1 MLFFNFIEESEGI
14 DFSEGNDIVSNTE
27 LKSKQCISCRFY
39 YFVKKN
45 FKYEQNVCDGCYH
58 CIIYKQDNSDLIFRV
73 VTVKKGTFRTVSSYF
88 FIEIEEILENKDI
101 NLKKKIGWLHKENLK
116 QRINKNEEEVSAD

>member
-1 MLFFNFIEESEGI
+1 M
-14 DFSEGNDIVSNTE
+14 
-27 LKSKQCISCRFY
+27 CRFY
-39 YFVKKN
+39 YFLKKN
-45 FKYEQNVCDGCYH
+45 FKYEQNVCDSCYH
-58 CIIYKQDNSDLIFRV
+58 YIIYERDNCDLIFRI

-88 FIEIEEILENKDI
+88 FVEIEEILENEDI